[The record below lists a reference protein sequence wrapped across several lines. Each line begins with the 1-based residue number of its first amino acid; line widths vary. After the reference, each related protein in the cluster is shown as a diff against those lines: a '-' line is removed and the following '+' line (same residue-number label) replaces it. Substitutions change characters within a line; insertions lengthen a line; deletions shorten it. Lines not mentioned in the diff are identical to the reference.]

1 MCQLTENVLL
11 INRIRGKSGSAGYEK
26 SKLNEERN
34 YTSRLQKIQAD
45 IKLYLKASIFLETRG

>member
-11 INRIRGKSGSAGYEK
+11 INRIGSKSGSGGYEK

-34 YTSRLQKIQAD
+34 YTSRLQEIQAD
-45 IKLYLKASIFLETRG
+45 IKLYLKASIFLEMRG